1 MDGRQ
6 AVADCEVGD
15 LPQMGG
21 KGQVLL
27 HDDCVGPFLL
37 D

>member
-1 MDGRQ
+1 MNRRQ
-6 AVADCEVGD
+6 VVADCEIGD
-15 LPQMGG
+15 LPQMGS

-27 HDDCVGPFLL
+27 HDDGVGPFLL